1 MELLGKLFGS
11 EARVKIM
18 RLFLFNP
25 KRAYAVAD
33 IAERAK
39 VPSSVVRKECTVLR
53 NAKLIE
59 PKSFV
64 RAIEQKRGK
73 KTVVKKKRESGFTLN
88 ENFPYLEQMQN
99 LLIYTVL
106 VKNDSVVRRL
116 RDTCK
121 LKLVVVSG
129 VFIKDWDSR
138 VDLLVVGDKIKAKP
152 LENVIKTLEAEIG
165 KELRYSAFETEDFQY
180 RYGMY
185 DKLIRDVLD
194 YPHTTIYNKLGLVEE
209 KR

>member
-1 MELLGKLFGS
+1 
-11 EARVKIM
+11 
-18 RLFLFNP
+18 
-25 KRAYAVAD
+25 
-33 IAERAK
+33 
-39 VPSSVVRKECTVLR
+39 
-53 NAKLIE
+53 
-59 PKSFV
+59 
-64 RAIEQKRGK
+64 
-73 KTVVKKKRESGFTLN
+73 
-88 ENFPYLEQMQN
+88 MQN